1 MEALLVRSHKMRDI
15 LFSGGRALIGFGL
28 AALLIRMVLRSAG
41 ADLFT
46 EWREA
51 NHSLF
56 MVSFVLFG
64 LGVILS
70 SWRWRTLLKVQQ
82 VDLPAWDAFKLTMI
96 GTFFNLAIPGG
107 VGGDLVKM
115 VYLKHHAQERTPE
128 AVMTTLFDR
137 ILGLLG
143 LFVVAIGAI
152 ALRWQFMLGASQ
164 AIQLTVLGVCAVSV
178 GGALAVLA
186 ALFSDSIF
194 NVPFFGAR
202 FRLVTRRR
210 PRRFWRLV
218 ARVVKAISLFR
229 AHLGTV
235 ALTLGC
241 SVLIHVMTAIAVV
254 CIGHGLHAEHLE
266 VSDYFLAVQIA
277 NTVSA
282 VPITPGGLGG
292 RDLVLAA
299 FFEAAGEG
307 PKRAVIG
314 PFLSLLIVLWGLI
327 GGLFF
332 LMEKQ
337 TAGAE
342 DQQPETTQ
350 LPIQPAAQLCEGEV
364 G

>member
-1 MEALLVRSHKMRDI
+1 MRDY
-15 LFSGGRALIGFGL
+15 LFSVGRAVIGFGV
-28 AALLIRMVLRSAG
+28 AALLIRLVLKSSG
-41 ADLFT
+41 ADVGK
-46 EWREA
+46 EWNEA

-56 MVSFVLFG
+56 LVSFVLFG
-64 LGVILS
+64 LGIILS
-70 SWRWRTLLKVQQ
+70 SWRWRALLKVQQ

-107 VGGDLVKM
+107 VGGDVVKM
-115 VYLKHHAQERTPE
+115 VYLRRHAGERTPE

-143 LFVVAIGAI
+143 LFVVALGAI
-152 ALRWQFMLGASQ
+152 ALRWDFMMGASHT
-164 AIQLTVLGVCAVSV
+164 IQGTVFGVCAVSV
-178 GGALAVLA
+178 VGGLAVLV
-186 ALFSDSIF
+186 ALFSDTVFSI
-194 NVPFFGAR
+194 PFFGTR
-202 FRLVTRRR
+202 FRQITRGR

-218 ARVVKAISLFR
+218 ARVVRAIALFR

-241 SVLIHVMTAIAVV
+241 SVTIHVLTAISVV
-254 CIGHGLHAEHLE
+254 CIGRGLHAEHLQI
-266 VSDYFLAVQIA
+266 SDYFLAVQIA

-292 RDLVLAA
+292 RDLVLAT

-314 PFLSLLIVLWGLI
+314 PFLSMLIVIWGLI
-327 GGLFF
+327 GGIFF
-332 LMEKQ
+332 LLEKQ
-337 TAGAE
+337 SGTVNE
-342 DQQPETTQ
+342 DSASVLQVPPT
-350 LPIQPAAQLCEGEV
+350 AQLCEGEV